1 MSNFTCATCQILNNI
16 FGSFFCSFVGCTLI
30 WTQLKKYTFCFS
42 SEFCHNS
49 LDMDIHITPNTQ
61 ILILGVNQSSPEN
74 ACCLDKNSYLNPVLT
89 FAAVLLLLLLLF
101 LDLRE

>member
-1 MSNFTCATCQILNNI
+1 MYTYLDPT
-16 FGSFFCSFVGCTLI
+16 
-30 WTQLKKYTFCFS
+30 KKYTFCFS
-42 SEFCHNS
+42 SAFCHNS
-49 LDMDIHITPNTQ
+49 LDMEIHITPNTQ

-89 FAAVLLLLLLLF
+89 SAALLLLLLLLLF